1 MSVTLCAAQVER
13 GDPDRFAATMAA
25 PVSVRGRLWPL
36 YAVNLEVA
44 RAPWVTQEP
53 MIAEMRLQFW
63 HDTID
68 DIASGAPARAHEV
81 AQPLADVIRAH
92 ALPLEPFHLMIA
104 ARRWDIYKDAFADAQ
119 AFDAHIDATAGNLM
133 WLAALTLDA
142 PAQAEA
148 VVRDLAYA
156 MGVAGWLQ
164 AIPALEGAGRI
175 PLIDGTPAG
184 VKALAETAL
193 ARLHR
198 ARTNRA
204 QVPAHV
210 TPALLPAWRSGAILR
225 HAARLP
231 ETVAI
236 GALEQPEF
244 ARRGSLLLRAVSGRW

>member
-1 MSVTLCAAQVER
+1 MSVILCAAQVER

-25 PVSVRGRLWPL
+25 PIPLRDRFWPL
-36 YAVNLEVA
+36 YALNLEVA

-68 DIASGAPARAHEV
+68 DIANGAPPRAHEV
-81 AQPLADVIRAH
+81 AEPLAQVIRAH
-92 ALPLEPFHLMIA
+92 ALPPEPFHTMIA

-119 AFDAHIDATAGNLM
+119 AFDGHIDATAGNLM
-133 WLAALTLDA
+133 WLAALTLEA
-142 PAQAEA
+142 PSQAEP

-193 ARLHR
+193 SRLHR
-198 ARTNRA
+198 ARANRA
-204 QVPAHV
+204 QVPTRV
-210 TPALLPAWRSGAILR
+210 SPALLPAWRSGAILQ
-225 HAARLP
+225 HAARYP
-231 ETVAI
+231 ETVGI
-236 GALEQPEF
+236 GGLEQPEF
-244 ARRGSLLLRAVSGRW
+244 TRRGSLLLRALTGRW